1 MAQSSRASV
10 ARLTLILGSL
20 TALGPLSIDMYLPGL
35 PTIAREFR
43 TDTAAAQLT
52 LSLFFTGLAVGQALY
67 GPLTDRLGRKRPL
80 LVGCAFYMLASL
92 ACALAPSIESLIA
105 LRFAQALGGCAGMVI
120 ARSVVRDL
128 FDERNSARMYS
139 FLMLVMGLAPITAPL
154 IGGQLL
160 IAFGWRAIFWLLG
173 GFGLLCV
180 LMVAF
185 ALPETLPA
193 ERRVRAGLW
202 QALEV
207 YWRLL
212 LDRRF
217 VGYALTGGFV
227 TAGMFAYISG
237 SPFVFIELY
246 GVAPQRYGWIFGAN
260 AFGLVIASQIN
271 RWLLAR
277 YRGETILAVTL
288 AVTAAAGLLLA
299 LVAATGFGGL
309 VGLLAPLFVFVSSVG
324 LVGPN
329 TAAAAMAPYGRVAG
343 SASALM
349 GVLQFVVGAGA
360 GALVGTLYDGTAV
373 PMAGVIAACG
383 MAALLI
389 FQVLALPSARSV
401 TYGSDTYSVEHNS

>member
-1 MAQSSRASV
+1 M
-10 ARLTLILGSL
+10 RLTLILGSL
-20 TALGPLSIDMYLPGL
+20 TAFGPLSIDMYLPGL

-43 TDTAAAQLT
+43 TDTAATQLT
-52 LSLFFTGLAVGQALY
+52 LSMFFVGLAMGQALY
-67 GPLTDRLGRKRPL
+67 GPIADRHGRKRPL
-80 LVGCAFYMLASL
+80 LVGCAIYTLASL
-92 ACALAPSIESLIA
+92 ACALASSIASLIG

-160 IAFGWRAIFWLLG
+160 LAFGWRAMFWLLG

-180 LMVAF
+180 LMVTF

-202 QALEV
+202 QALEI

-246 GVAPQRYGWIFGAN
+246 GVAPQHYGWIFGAN

-271 RWLLAR
+271 RWLLVR
-277 YRGETILAVTL
+277 YRGETILTVTL

-299 LVAATGFGGL
+299 LVAITGFGGFVSLL
-309 VGLLAPLFVFVSSVG
+309 VPLFVFVASVG

-329 TAAAAMAPYGRVAG
+329 TAAAALAPYGSVAG

-349 GVLQFVVGAGA
+349 GMLQFIVGAVA
-360 GALVGTLYDGTAV
+360 GALVGTLYNGTAV
-373 PMAGVIAACG
+373 PMAAVIAGCG

-389 FQVLALPSARSV
+389 FQALAFRPLPSTAR
-401 TYGSDTYSVEHNS
+401 G

>member
-1 MAQSSRASV
+1 M
-10 ARLTLILGSL
+10 RLTLILGSL
-20 TALGPLSIDMYLPGL
+20 TAFGPLSIDMYLPGL

-43 TDTAAAQLT
+43 TDTAATQLT
-52 LSLFFTGLAVGQALY
+52 LSMFFVGLAMGQALY
-67 GPLTDRLGRKRPL
+67 GPIADRHGRKRPL
-80 LVGCAFYMLASL
+80 LVGCAIYTLASL
-92 ACALAPSIESLIA
+92 ACALASSIASLIG

-160 IAFGWRAIFWLLG
+160 LAFGWRAMFWLLG

-180 LMVAF
+180 LMVTF

-202 QALEV
+202 QALEI

-246 GVAPQRYGWIFGAN
+246 GVAPQHYGWIFGAN

-271 RWLLAR
+271 RWLLVR
-277 YRGETILAVTL
+277 YRGETILTVTL

-299 LVAATGFGGL
+299 LVAITGFGGL
-309 VGLLAPLFVFVSSVG
+309 VSLLVPLFVFVASVG

-329 TAAAAMAPYGRVAG
+329 TAAAALAPYGSVAG

-349 GVLQFVVGAGA
+349 GMLQFIVGAVA
-360 GALVGTLYDGTAV
+360 GALVGTLYNGTAV
-373 PMAGVIAACG
+373 PMAAVIAGCG

-389 FQVLALPSARSV
+389 FQALAFRPLPSTAR
-401 TYGSDTYSVEHNS
+401 G